1 MLTQTDRNKIA
12 LVEWA
17 LELIYDQV
25 PKTIDEFVKIG
36 AIQIPTNQ
44 DAAPIVIV
52 KKGLDNLARAL
63 GVKTQDFHG
72 IKGRCHGFL
81 FVGQAGQ
88 AVMFLEGEEATIG
101 TEK

>member
-1 MLTQTDRNKIA
+1 MLTQMDKNKIA
-12 LVEWA
+12 LVEWT
-17 LELIYDQV
+17 LELIHDQV

-36 AIQIPTNQ
+36 AIQIPADQ

-52 KKGLDNLARAL
+52 EEGLDDLARAL
-63 GVKTQDFHG
+63 GIKIQDFYG
-72 IKGRCHGFL
+72 IKGRCCGFL
-81 FVGQAGQ
+81 FAGQ

>member
-17 LELIYDQV
+17 LELIHDQA
-25 PKTIDEFVKIG
+25 PTTIDEFVKIG
-36 AIQIPTNQ
+36 AIQIPTSQ

-52 KKGLDNLARAL
+52 KEGFNDLARAL
-63 GVKTQDFHG
+63 GIEVQDFYG
-72 IKGRCHGFL
+72 IKGRCCGFL
-81 FVGQAGQ
+81 FAGQ

>member
-1 MLTQTDRNKIA
+1 MLTQSDKNKIA

-17 LELIYDQV
+17 LELIHDQA
-25 PKTIDEFVKIG
+25 PTTIDEFVKIG
-36 AIQIPTNQ
+36 AIQIPTSQ

-52 KKGLDNLARAL
+52 KEGFNDLARAL
-63 GVKTQDFHG
+63 GIEVQDFYG
-72 IKGRCHGFL
+72 IKGRCCGFL
-81 FVGQAGQ
+81 FAGQ